1 MANILLKRLH
11 NKVFVLKRSINE
23 FIRILLRGPK
33 IKPGSVN
40 DEILIELIGK
50 EDPVILDIGCNDG
63 GHTLWFLKLFKKARV
78 YCFEPDPRAR
88 KRYLANVKDKRA
100 MLFDI
105 AISHT
110 DGVTKFYMSSGTPPP
125 TFHKP
130 VGKLP
135 EGWDLSG
142 SIKKPKGHLKI
153 HPWCKFEKKIVV
165 KTKTLDT
172 WVQEEGIEVIDFV
185 WADVQGAEAD
195 LINGGK
201 EALKKTR
208 YFFTEYCNRE
218 LYEGQINLKQLVK
231 LLPDFKIVHRFE
243 NDVLLRNE
251 RF

>member
-1 MANILLKRLH
+1 MANILLTKVH
-11 NKVFVLKRSINE
+11 NKVYVLKRSINN
-23 FIRILLRGPK
+23 FMRILLREPR
-33 IKPGSVN
+33 IILGSINGETLV
-40 DEILIELIGK
+40 ELMGK
-50 EDPVILDIGCNDG
+50 ENPVILEIGCNDG
-63 GHTLWFLKLFKKARV
+63 EHTLWLLDLFKQARV

-88 KRYLANVKDKRA
+88 KRYLENVNDKRA
-100 MLFDI
+100 RLFDL

-110 DGVTKFYMSSGTPPP
+110 DGITDFYMSSGTPPHS
-125 TFHKP
+125 FRNSA
-130 VGKLP
+130 GSLP

-142 SIKKPKGHLKI
+142 SIKKPKRHLEI
-153 HPWCKFEKKIVV
+153 HPWCKFEKKITV

-172 WVQEEGIEVIDFV
+172 WVQEEGIEFIDFI

-201 EALKKTR
+201 EVLKRTR

-218 LYEGQINLKQLVK
+218 LYEGQIKLRQLLK